1 MIEAQKLATWQPNAN
16 WSQQW
21 MVEQDYIIS
30 RAVKLIFSDKFLSGQ
45 VAMRGGTILH
55 KGHLAPASR
64 YSEDIDL
71 VKVGT
76 RPPGGI
82 KKALKRVLKP
92 LFPSGPSENILTT
105 MVLAVRNVTQSS
117 KIIRQTYVF
126 DPVDQHSALGKLK
139 VEVNVNEVEPF
150 APVVTVPMKI
160 PDDNGGVIVMDVPSY
175 DLNEM
180 LGTKLRALLQREH
193 GRDLYDLWRAW
204 EVAQA
209 GGAVVDP
216 VRVGEAFRFYMDR
229 EGSPIPQG
237 WVASEIARRM
247 KSSKFR
253 NDMNGYLP
261 LNASY
266 SPDEAYD
273 VFQSFYLPHLP

>member
-1 MIEAQKLATWQPNAN
+1 MIEAQKLATWQPYAN
-16 WSQQW
+16 WSQPW

-30 RAVKLIFSDKFLSGQ
+30 RAVKLIFADKFLSSQ

-71 VKVGT
+71 VLVGD
-76 RPPGGI
+76 RPASHI
-82 KKALKRVLKP
+82 SRALKRVLKP
-92 LFPSGPSENILTT
+92 LFPSGPSENIATT
-105 MVLAVRNVTQSS
+105 IVLAVRNFTQKS

-126 DPVDQHSALGKLK
+126 DPVDEHSALGKLK

-150 APVVTVPMKI
+150 APVVMVPMQI
-160 PDDNGGVIVMDVPSY
+160 PDDNGGVLVMDVPSY

-209 GGAVVDP
+209 GGTVVDP
-216 VRVGEAFRFYMDR
+216 VKVGDAFKFYMAR
-229 EGSPIPQG
+229 EGSQIPQG
-237 WVASEIARRM
+237 WVGSEVERRM
-247 KSSKFR
+247 KSPKFL
-253 NDMNGYLP
+253 NDMTGYLP
-261 LNASY
+261 LGVNY
-266 SPDEAYD
+266 SPMDAYD
-273 VFQSFYLPHLP
+273 VFKKFYLPQLP